1 MAVNIGPVIGV
12 DGEKDFRKQINQCV
26 QVTKTLDSEMKAL
39 TSSFDGNER
48 SQSELAKQSEILTK
62 QVTSQQ
68 DKLELLQKGLAE
80 STKKYGE
87 SDTRTQKW
95 AQAVYD
101 ATAQLNRM
109 TAELDDVSGAMTDT
123 ADGVGD
129 METAMD
135 QAADA
140 ADDLADSAHD
150 TGISFNDLLGASLVS
165 NAISYMAD
173 TIKNAAEDTKE
184 YRKIMGSLEV
194 SSEKAGYT
202 ARQTAETYTT
212 LYGVLADDQTAA
224 TTAAN
229 LQALGLSQ
237 DELRKAT
244 NATIGAWATYG
255 DSIPIDG
262 LAEAI
267 NETAKT
273 GTVTGTFADVLNWAG
288 ESEDGFNEELQSTSD
303 TSERTRKILTVMTK
317 QGLEKAG
324 QAWQSNNKTLVES
337 NKATARQQGAL
348 AKLGATIEPLL
359 TDVTGLTT
367 NLFEFIA
374 DNGKT
379 VITVVSG
386 IGAAFAAWKVTNALD
401 TVSASWGKLVTAVT
415 TANPVAI
422 AAAGVTGLVAAAV
435 VAGKEFGGVSDQI
448 SAEMDAIT
456 EAGQAMKETADGFD
470 DAMSGLEST
479 SKKMEASGVYAENL
493 GSRLTELA
501 DKTNRT
507 STEQAEMG
515 QIVEKLNSLFP
526 DLGLTINDTTGE
538 LNMSTDAIEAY
549 ISKASEMAKMEKIQ
563 EHYADAVG
571 EVTEMEIAR
580 AEAEIAAQDAAD
592 KLTDLDTQREKILK
606 KVNAALGD
614 GADAAGVYNS
624 TMVEYNGKIMSAAD
638 ALERL
643 NSDAQD
649 LRDSQNELNSQ
660 IDAQDEKIAS
670 ANEQLAVYDQ
680 VMQSVTGTTRNSA
693 AAYNEQ
699 GAAATSAA
707 TSADLS
713 AASFS
718 ALQGAQAAYTAGAQ
732 ALVAQME
739 QSIAD
744 SLQSQMTMFEEFN
757 GGVELSTD
765 ELLNNMQSQ
774 IDGVT
779 NWESNLAILADRGIN
794 QELLKYLIDM
804 GPKGANY
811 VKTFANMTESEFQR
825 ANSLWKQGLDVQGMA
840 NQTGQD
846 LISALGG
853 NVSSAMSSVSATG
866 YNAAYN
872 SGKNISAGMRDGVAS
887 GAASVANAV
896 TQIAL
901 SAVNAGN
908 KTLGIHSPSK
918 VFEQIGAYTAEGF
931 VVGLDKTTDTVNE
944 AVASL
949 FTFGNLYDSP
959 SGGGYPAAASVITAG
974 AGISITVNAAPGQ
987 SEDAIANK
995 VMYKL
1000 QHDVSKAGA
1009 VW

>member
-12 DGEKDFRKQINQCV
+12 DGEKEFRKQINQCV

-62 QVTSQQ
+62 QVGNQQ

-87 SDTRTQKW
+87 NDTRTQKW
-95 AQAVYD
+95 AQAVYE
-101 ATAQLNRM
+101 ATAHLNRM
-109 TAELDDVSGAMTDT
+109 TAELGDVSGAMTDAVNGT
-123 ADGVGD
+123 GD
-129 METAMD
+129 METAME

-150 TGISFNDLLGASLVS
+150 TSLSFDDLLGANLVS
-165 NAISYMAD
+165 SAISYMAD
-173 TIKNAAEDTKE
+173 TIKTAAEETKE

-237 DELRKAT
+237 DELRKIT

-255 DSIPIDG
+255 DSIPIDS
-262 LAEAI
+262 LSEAI

-288 ESEDGFNEELQSTSD
+288 ESENGFNAELQSTND
-303 TSERTRKILTVMTK
+303 ISERTRKILTVMTK

-337 NKATARQQGAL
+337 NKATAKQQKAL
-348 AKLGATIEPLL
+348 AELGATIEPLL
-359 TDVTGLTT
+359 TEVTGLTA

-379 VITVVSG
+379 VITVASG

-401 TVSASWGKLVTAVT
+401 AVSGSWGKFIAAIT
-415 TANPVAI
+415 TADPVAI
-422 AAAGVTGLVAAAV
+422 ATAGITGLVAAAI
-435 VAGKEFGGVSDQI
+435 VAGEEFGGASEQI
-448 SAEMDAIT
+448 RSEMDAMA

-470 DAMSGLEST
+470 DAMNGLEST
-479 SKKMEASGVYAENL
+479 SKKMEASGVYAEDL
-493 GSRLTELA
+493 GTRLTELA
-501 DKTNRT
+501 EKTDRT
-507 STEQAEMG
+507 NTEQAEMG
-515 QIVEKLNSLFP
+515 RIVEKLNSLFP

-538 LNMSTDAIEAY
+538 LNMSTSAIESY

-580 AEAEIAAQDAAD
+580 AEAEIAAQDAVD

-606 KVNAALGD
+606 KVNAALDD

-624 TMVEYNGKIMSAAD
+624 TMVEYNGKTMSAAD
-638 ALERL
+638 ALEQL
-643 NSDAQD
+643 NSDAQA
-649 LRDSQNELNSQ
+649 LRDSHAELNGK
-660 IDAQDEKIAS
+660 IDEQNAKITS

-680 VMQSVTGTTRNSA
+680 VMQSVTGTTRDSA
-693 AAYNEQ
+693 VAYNEQ
-699 GAAATSAA
+699 GLAATSAA
-707 TSADLS
+707 ASADLS
-713 AASFS
+713 AASFLT
-718 ALQGAQAAYTAGAQ
+718 LQGAQAAYTTGAQ
-732 ALVAQME
+732 ALVSQME
-739 QSIAD
+739 QSIAE
-744 SLQSQMTMFEEFN
+744 SLQSQMSMFEEFN
-757 GGVELSTD
+757 GGVELSTT

-779 NWESNLAILADRGIN
+779 NWESNLAMLADRGIN
-794 QELLKYLIDM
+794 QSLLQYLVDM

-811 VKTFANMTESEFQR
+811 VKTFANMTESEFEQ
-825 ANSLWKQGLDVQGMA
+825 ANSMWQQGLDVQGMA
-840 NQTGQD
+840 NQTGKD

-853 NVSSAMSSVSATG
+853 NVSTAMSSVSATG
-866 YNAAYN
+866 YNAAYS
-872 SGKNISAGMRDGVAS
+872 SGENISAGMRDGVAS

-896 TQIAL
+896 ARIAL
-901 SAVNAGN
+901 DAINAGN

-918 VFEQIGAYTAEGF
+918 IFERIGAYTAEGF
-931 VVGLDKTTDTVNE
+931 VVGLDKTQDAVND

-959 SGGGYPAAASVITAG
+959 SGSYPAAAPVMTAG
-974 AGISITVNAAPGQ
+974 AGVSITVNAAPGQ

-1000 QHDVSKAGA
+1000 QHNVAKAGA